1 MQKKLLF
8 LVSIL
13 LFSLQQEI
21 SAQTCPAPFKVFTE
35 CNANNAGAVHITI
48 MEQVGTALAPQYRI
62 TRTNLATGQAMSSIA
77 QTGGTTGSIFNTTL
91 DGLEPATDYLIRVRR
106 ICSTNPLVESPPV
119 AALSSCPDSYAAIVN
134 LERKATG
141 VTAIKEL
148 GPLYICNL
156 DTVKSVKVDIKNDS
170 TGVLEVSGYSL
181 LPGQCICWG
190 NPKTLYKISITSGTS
205 PNFKITAP
213 RTRIDCST
221 STNKTEENEVI
232 LDREEE
238 YALYPNPTQGQVALE
253 YNSSDNEY
261 VSVQLYGADGRLIDQ
276 PLSPTKHEAGRW
288 LLRWSVEELP
298 NGIYYCHITNNQ
310 GTKVLKLAKFN
321 Y

>member
-1 MQKKLLF
+1 
-8 LVSIL
+8 
-13 LFSLQQEI
+13 
-21 SAQTCPAPFKVFTE
+21 
-35 CNANNAGAVHITI
+35 
-48 MEQVGTALAPQYRI
+48 
-62 TRTNLATGQAMSSIA
+62 
-77 QTGGTTGSIFNTTL
+77 
-91 DGLEPATDYLIRVRR
+91 VRR

-213 RTRIDCST
+213 RTRIDCAT

-232 LDREEE
+232 LDREE

-276 PLSPTKHEAGRW
+276 PLSRLAADLGLSPLSIAPPKVPHVPGSLT
-288 LLRWSVEELP
+288 LLERLP
-298 NGIYYCHITNNQ
+298 NRNRP
-310 GTKVLKLAKFN
+310 VSLAKNNPPAAAFPQN
-321 Y
+321 PVLSITS